1 MLLCSPAAEIAQAG
15 EGWQKRPSSSE
26 ICFSLA
32 PHSQPLPSLLRSL
45 TLTQGCF
52 HLPCAGRAV
61 HRLADGGG
69 DRGEVAVPCEGLQGP
84 EPDQGEGAGSELTR
98 AMKTHQQV
106 GRSQQRQHSADCC
119 SESPSKYTVSILL
132 TSDDL
137 QVWDQCH
144 SANIRPLGITEVR
157 RPPRGR
163 PGGAD
168 CISSLSQALV
178 WDMQKPSGTPQ
189 LRNPCPLPSR
199 FLVSFTEPP
208 ASKVT

>member
-15 EGWQKRPSSSE
+15 EGWQKRPSSTE

-84 EPDQGEGAGSELTR
+84 EPRRRCSLRADQSDE
-98 AMKTHQQV
+98 THQQV
-106 GRSQQRQHSADCC
+106 GRWQQWQHSADCC

-168 CISSLSQALV
+168 CISFLSQALV

>member
-1 MLLCSPAAEIAQAG
+1 MEELCTGWHTGAAAG
-15 EGWQKRPSSSE
+15 
-26 ICFSLA
+26 
-32 PHSQPLPSLLRSL
+32 
-45 TLTQGCF
+45 
-52 HLPCAGRAV
+52 
-61 HRLADGGG
+61 
-69 DRGEVAVPCEGLQGP
+69 GEVAVPCEGLQGP

-106 GRSQQRQHSADCC
+106 GRSQQRQRSADC
-119 SESPSKYTVSILL
+119 SSVSPSKYTVSILL

-137 QVWDQCH
+137 QVWDQCR

-157 RPPRGR
+157 CPPRGW
-163 PGGAD
+163 PGGAGR
-168 CISSLSQALV
+168 ISSLSHARV
-178 WDMQKPSGTPQ
+178 WDMQEPSGTPQ

>member
-1 MLLCSPAAEIAQAG
+1 MQAG
-15 EGWQKRPSSSE
+15 EGWQKRPSSSK

-32 PHSQPLPSLLRSL
+32 PHSQPLLSLLRSP
-45 TLTQGCF
+45 TLTQACF

-61 HRLADGGG
+61 HRPADRGWGG
-69 DRGEVAVPCEGLQGP
+69 GEVAVPCEGLQGP
-84 EPDQGEGAGSELTR
+84 EPDQGEGAGSELTG

-106 GRSQQRQHSADCC
+106 GRSQQRQHSADCS
-119 SESPSKYTVSILL
+119 SESPSKHTVSILL

-163 PGGAD
+163 PGGAG
-168 CISSLSQALV
+168 CVSSLSHAPV
-178 WDMQKPSGTPQ
+178 WDMQEPSGTPQ